1 MSSAERARVRVGAV
15 FVLNGFAFAALVSRV
30 PAVRDILELSVSQVG
45 LLLLALSAGALSALM
60 LSGAVVHRV
69 GAAGSVL
76 GGGLVAA
83 AGLGV
88 IGAGLAGG
96 GVAPVAVGLAVY
108 GAGTGTWDVAMNV
121 EAADVEARLGRTVM
135 PRFHAGY
142 SIGTVGGALLGAA
155 AAWGDFD
162 LPLQLALVAVLCAG
176 GVALSVREFLPATVP
191 SPPVRSP
198 DALPAQAPEGALLG
212 SARAWREP
220 RTLLIGLLVC
230 AFAFI
235 EGVANDWTALAL
247 VDGHGRSETEGAL
260 GFGLFVA
267 AMTVGR
273 LTGGS
278 LLDRYGRVVVL
289 RSTALLALAGAG
301 TVIVADPLPLV
312 LAGTVVWGIGAS
324 LGFPVGISVV
334 ADDRERAAARVAVVT
349 SIGYAAFLAGP
360 PVVGIL
366 AESVGILR
374 ALLVVVVAAAV
385 GGLAAAAAAPPSRRL
400 S

>member
-1 MSSAERARVRVGAV
+1 MRGAERARVRVGVV
-15 FVLNGFAFAALVSRV
+15 FALNGFTFAALVSRV
-30 PAVRDILELSVSQVG
+30 PAVRDILALSVAQVG
-45 LLLLALSAGALSALM
+45 LLLLALSAGALSALL

-69 GAAGSVL
+69 GAARAVL
-76 GGGLVAA
+76 GGTLVAA

-88 IGAGLAGG
+88 VAAGLSVPA
-96 GVAPVAVGLAVY
+96 VPAVAVGLAVY

-121 EAADVEARLGRTVM
+121 EGADVEARLGRTVM

-142 SIGTVGGALLGAA
+142 SIGTIAGALLGAA

-162 LPLQLALVAVLCAG
+162 LPLQLTLVAVLCAG
-176 GVALSVREFLPATVP
+176 GVALSVRAFLPATVP
-191 SPPVRSP
+191 IPAEP
-198 DALPAQAPEGALLG
+198 DGAALPDRGPEGALLG

-220 RTLLIGLLVC
+220 RTLLVGVVVC

-278 LLDRYGRVVVL
+278 LLDRYGRVLVL
-289 RSTALLALAGAG
+289 RWTAVLALLGAG
-301 TVIVADPLPLV
+301 TVIVAEQLPLV
-312 LAGTVVWGIGAS
+312 LVGTVVWGIGAS

-334 ADDRERAAARVAVVT
+334 ADDRDRAAARVAVVT

-360 PVVGIL
+360 PVVGLL

-385 GGLAAAAAAPPSRRL
+385 GGLAAVAAAPAPRRL